1 MTTFLSCAAV
11 VLLAF
16 VALGLLRLLVGPSR
30 VDRIMAAQ
38 LAGTGCAAIALLLAV
53 TGREAIIDVALV
65 LVLLATMAVATLW
78 RFDAP
83 SEDDDRTEDR

>member
-1 MTTFLSCAAV
+1 MTTFLAFAAV
-11 VLLAF
+11 ALLGF
-16 VALGLLRLLVGPSR
+16 VALGLLRLLIGPSR

-65 LVLLATMAVATLW
+65 LVLLATMAVAALW

-83 SEDDDRTEDR
+83 ARDDEGIEDR